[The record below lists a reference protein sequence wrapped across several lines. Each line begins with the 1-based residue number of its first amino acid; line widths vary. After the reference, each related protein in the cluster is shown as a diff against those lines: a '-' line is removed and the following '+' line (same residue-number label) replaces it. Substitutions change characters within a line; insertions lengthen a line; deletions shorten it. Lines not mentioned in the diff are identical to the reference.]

1 MFLIL
6 FLPYSL
12 QAQELRYQLRQ
23 FTPNDG
29 LPSSEAHS
37 ILRDSKNYLWIA
49 TDHGVCRYDGYSFE
63 TFNLPDNSV
72 LSLYEDHKKR
82 IWVLTFS
89 GQLFIYENDRFYP
102 YKYNNTILKL
112 QQGRVYDR
120 IAVDLDGTVC
130 LVLQFGGQITLDPSG
145 NVRSDF
151 EESDHLVY
159 KSYQSKAGEY
169 ITYAKT
175 ANAAKRTHISSI
187 LELSENGKDHFIRL
201 TELVL
206 GKKSNTIPL
215 QNGGFLFYSGAYL
228 LKINGKSFAEKKI
241 GAEILDAFE
250 DKNGRIWVS
259 TALAGFFILDKEL
272 NIKEHYLNGLT
283 VTSIE
288 TDHEEGMWFS
298 TSSQG
303 IFYLR
308 TTMVRNLNIRNDFFN
323 YPFTELAAEGDSVIW
338 IGSIS
343 ENLYRYNIVDDRIE
357 IIKLPVA
364 HIYDIV
370 PEPTQKKIYV
380 AASNS
385 PLYKNDPFKPKRF
398 RDNEIVPVFGFTQLI
413 RSGNGFIVGTIYG
426 INDNDS
432 LLLTEKMRV
441 STIYRDSHK
450 RLLIGNNSGL
460 WYVSNR
466 STMLY
471 DSSNKV
477 LRSRITDIGEFRNK
491 YLCLGTRGNGFIII
505 FADSLYQLSEND
517 GLASNNIRKI
527 YFDGSYIWIA
537 TNKGISRLSVSFN
550 PTRFTIQ
557 NIGVQEG
564 LLSNEINDIL
574 QVNKQV
580 FISSNA
586 GLTVMDAAIFS
597 KESQHS
603 MPFYISSVKI
613 NGESV
618 KNINTY
624 NLTYK
629 QRKLELF
636 YTALSYRSNG
646 DIQYRYRLSK
656 PGFTWSYT
664 SARDIVFDPL
674 PYGDYKLEIQAK
686 MRDGIWAG
694 QNQLS
699 IDFTVRPP
707 FWRAIWFIVL
717 AILIVAA
724 AIFMIVRWRI
734 MQIRRKEEEKTAMNK
749 KLVEMEMKALRAQMN
764 PHFIFNVLSSIQY
777 YILYNDSV
785 SAQNYLSKFARLIRI
800 TLDNSRVTFVSLE
813 KELTLLKLYLDLENL
828 RFEEKF
834 MYEIDVDAGINQEEV
849 LIPNFLLQPYVENAI
864 KHGFRG
870 RPSSFLSVRLWP
882 RQGKIVCTITDNG
895 VGRVEAAK
903 AHNRENDVHT
913 SAGTLIIRDKIE
925 ALKIHFNYHLS
936 SDTIDVVEEGVVKGT
951 QVVLEFPEI
960 MPYK

>member
-1 MFLIL
+1 M
-6 FLPYSL
+6 
-12 QAQELRYQLRQ
+12 
-23 FTPNDG
+23 
-29 LPSSEAHS
+29 
-37 ILRDSKNYLWIA
+37 WIA
-49 TDHGVCRYDGYSFE
+49 TDHGVCRYDGYSFA

-72 LSLYEDHKKR
+72 LSLYEDYNKR
-82 IWVLTFS
+82 IWALTFS

-102 YKYNNTILKL
+102 YKYNNTILK
-112 QQGRVYDR
+112 QHQGRVYSR
-120 IAVDLDGTVC
+120 ISVDLDETVC
-130 LVLQFGGQITLDPSG
+130 LGLVFEGQITIDASG
-145 NVRSDF
+145 NVKYDF
-151 EESDHLVY
+151 EDSNLLTY
-159 KSYQSKAGEY
+159 KSYQSKTGEY
-169 ITYAKT
+169 ITYVKT
-175 ANAAKRTHISSI
+175 ANLATRNHIGSI
-187 LELSENGKDHFIRL
+187 LELSENGKDHFFRL
-201 TELVL
+201 TELIL
-206 GKKSNTIPL
+206 GKKQKTIPL
-215 QNGGFLFYSGAYL
+215 QNGGFLFFSGAYL
-228 LKINGKSFAEKKI
+228 LKVNGKSFAEKKI

-288 TDHEEGMWFS
+288 MDHEEGMWFS

-308 TTMVRNLNIRNDFFN
+308 TTMVRNLNLKKDFFN

-343 ENLYRYNIVDDRIE
+343 ENLYRYNTVDNSIAM
-357 IIKLPVA
+357 IKLPVG
-364 HIYDIV
+364 HLYDIV

-380 AASNS
+380 AAGNTT
-385 PLYKNDPFKPKRF
+385 LKKNDPFKSKRF
-398 RDNEIVPVFGFTQLI
+398 RDNEIVPVFGSTQLL
-413 RSGNGFIVGTIYG
+413 RSGSGFMVGTSYG

-441 STIYRDSHK
+441 SVIYRDSHK
-450 RLLIGNNSGL
+450 RLLVGNNSGL

-466 STMLY
+466 SVVLY
-471 DSSNKV
+471 DSLNKSF
-477 LRSRITDIGEFRNK
+477 RSRITDIGEFRKK
-491 YLCLGTRGNGFIII
+491 YLCLGTRGNGFIIKTP
-505 FADSLYQLSEND
+505 DSLYQLSEND

-527 YFDGSYIWIA
+527 YIDSSYIWIA
-537 TNKGISRLSVSFN
+537 TNKGLSRLSVSFN
-550 PTRFTIQ
+550 PARFTIQ
-557 NIGVQEG
+557 NIGVREG

-580 FISSNA
+580 YISSNT
-586 GLTVMDAAIFS
+586 GLTIMDTAIFS
-597 KESQHS
+597 KESRKSQNS
-603 MPFYISSVKI
+603 LPFYISSVKV
-613 NGESV
+613 NGETV
-618 KNINTY
+618 KHLNTY
-624 NLTYK
+624 SLTYK

-636 YTALSYRSNG
+636 YTALSYRSSG

-686 MRDGIWAG
+686 IKEGIWTV

-699 IDFTVRPP
+699 IDFSVRPP
-707 FWRAIWFIVL
+707 FWHAIWFIVL
-717 AILIVAA
+717 AVLIVAA

-734 MQIRRKEEEKTAMNK
+734 MQIRRKGEEKTAMNK

-777 YILYNDSV
+777 YILYNDSI

-800 TLDNSRVTFVSLE
+800 MLDNSRVTFVSLE

-834 MYEIDVDAGINQEEV
+834 MYEIEVDAEINQNEV
-849 LIPNFLLQPYVENAI
+849 LIPNLLLQPYVENAI

-870 RPSSFLSVRLWP
+870 RPGSFLSVRLWP

-903 AHNRENDVHT
+903 AHNREFDVHA
-913 SAGTLIIRDKIE
+913 SAGTLIIKDKIE

-951 QVVLEFPEI
+951 QVILEIPDI
-960 MPYK
+960 MKYK